1 MKRIIVLC
9 LGMLILLAACGSK
22 VDGTYKN
29 DEMSIKASKDSDRAT
44 LHLKSLEN
52 DGGIFGVEKN
62 DGNVE
67 GRIDKDKK
75 TMSFD
80 VQGETM
86 KYDYKVKG
94 DKLILI
100 NPDKD
105 DEKIELKK
113 E

>member
-67 GRIDKDKK
+67 
-75 TMSFD
+75 
-80 VQGETM
+80 
-86 KYDYKVKG
+86 
-94 DKLILI
+94 
-100 NPDKD
+100 
-105 DEKIELKK
+105 DE
-113 E
+113 

>member
-52 DGGIFGVEKN
+52 DGGIFGVEKMMEMLK
-62 DGNVE
+62 GE
-67 GRIDKDKK
+67 LTKIK

-86 KYDYKVKG
+86 KFDYKVKG

>member
-52 DGGIFGVEKN
+52 DGGIFGVEKMMEMLK
-62 DGNVE
+62 GE
-67 GRIDKDKK
+67 LTKIK

-86 KYDYKVKG
+86 KFDYKVKG

-105 DEKIELKK
+105 DEKLN
-113 E
+113 

>member
-1 MKRIIVLC
+1 
-9 LGMLILLAACGSK
+9 
-22 VDGTYKN
+22 
-29 DEMSIKASKDSDRAT
+29 
-44 LHLKSLEN
+44 
-52 DGGIFGVEKN
+52 
-62 DGNVE
+62 
-67 GRIDKDKK
+67 
-75 TMSFD
+75 MSFD

-86 KYDYKVKG
+86 KFDYKVKG

>member
-1 MKRIIVLC
+1 MKRIFVLC

-75 TMSFD
+75 QCHLMCR
-80 VQGETM
+80 
-86 KYDYKVKG
+86 VK
-94 DKLILI
+94 
-100 NPDKD
+100 P
-105 DEKIELKK
+105 
-113 E
+113 